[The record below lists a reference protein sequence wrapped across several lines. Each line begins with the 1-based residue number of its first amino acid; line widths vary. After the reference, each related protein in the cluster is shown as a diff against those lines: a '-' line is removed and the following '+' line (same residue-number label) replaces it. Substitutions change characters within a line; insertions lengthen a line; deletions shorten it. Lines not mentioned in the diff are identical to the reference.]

1 MLPDL
6 DESVSFV
13 VDKGSPVGPIPMR
26 SIIDSIRS
34 GDRAPDVLVWWA
46 GATDWVVFS
55 NDAGLLELLQALPAT
70 NQPPPPPPVSP
81 DDEAV
86 PVEVAQA
93 ESRFPEPEVQSFDV
107 SFGDGDQAESSA
119 ELEASI
125 YFEEAAT
132 ELEEAEL
139 ELKKA
144 ELELD
149 DVLEGYPVQV
159 DDQIAAQANPAD
171 NDVLEPFF
179 DPAAEA
185 EADAMLSGD
194 PRSMHPSA
202 SWGDNETTVIDY
214 SSIAEEMSL
223 ADDAEG
229 AEETAPVEEAE
240 EAVHE
245 SVLETRAIDIEEFQK
260 VLGEQQESAES
271 AEEAELT
278 EASEQVDVSDAIDE
292 ADQSEIVEETAFVEQ
307 HESIEQSALATSAI
321 DPAMLDELVSEEV
334 VVENEASLEESAH
347 DDREADS
354 EEDAPATEDVHAA
367 EGGDDES
374 GDIDESELESAPDEL
389 STGLTG
395 LFGKPGRVDVGDSD
409 AAATEQ
415 VVDDD
420 AIGSS
425 LETVGARIDAL
436 TSATRRAQQGG
447 ALVMDDEDQEA
458 VSTVA
463 AELADGSDTAGEQ
476 SLLDE
481 DTDEVAE
488 ADGFVFAH
496 AAEATTESD
505 TETEHEVQQS
515 SGSWQAVEGPGLE
528 DRFSEMVRLSVVHQ
542 RRLDW
547 ALRPD
552 ELLLSSCITAIVERG
567 YVLLDVENHEVSQRA
582 IFDHN
587 DDSRHIRLEL
597 SPLSPVNAAGDPV
610 GRHVQVR
617 VAWGREVQ
625 DADEAFATVR
635 AHATDEV
642 TDPGTILCE
651 ANMVASSATTSVDLI
666 WAAQDFLRDDHSVD
680 RASLDASIIAILHAL
695 EARWHELFTA
705 S

>member
-34 GDRAPDVLVWWA
+34 GERAPDVLVWWA
-46 GATDWVVFS
+46 GATDWVIFS
-55 NDAGLLELLQALPAT
+55 NDPGLLELLQALPAT

-81 DDEAV
+81 DEEAV
-86 PVEVAQA
+86 HVEADQA
-93 ESRFPEPEVQSFDV
+93 ENRFPEPEVQSFDV
-107 SFGDGDQAESSA
+107 SFGDGDQADSSA
-119 ELEASI
+119 ELEEPND
-125 YFEEAAT
+125 FEEAAS
-132 ELEEAEL
+132 ELAEAEL

-149 DVLEGYPVQV
+149 DVLEGYPIDVDAQV
-159 DDQIAAQANPAD
+159 ASQSNPAD
-171 NDVLEPFF
+171 SDVLEPLF

-185 EADAMLSGD
+185 EADALLSGD

-214 SSIAEEMSL
+214 SSIAEEMS
-223 ADDAEG
+223 AANDDGG
-229 AEETAPVEEAE
+229 AEDSAPAEEAE

-245 SVLETRAIDIEEFQK
+245 SVLETRAIDIEEVQK
-260 VLGEQQESAES
+260 VLAQQEESDQS
-271 AEEAELT
+271 AEEAELAD
-278 EASEQVDVSDAIDE
+278 ASEQSDVSDVIGE
-292 ADQSEIVEETAFVEQ
+292 ADQPEVVEETAYVEQ

-334 VVENEASLEESAH
+334 VAESEVSSEEPAHADQEPDAEQEAG
-347 DDREADS
+347 S
-354 EEDAPATEDVHAA
+354 EEDA
-367 EGGDDES
+367 GDGDES
-374 GDIDESELESAPDEL
+374 GSESAPDEP

-395 LFGKPGRVDVGDSD
+395 LFGKPSRVDDGGEET
-409 AAATEQ
+409 AATEQ
-415 VVDDD
+415 VGNDD
-420 AIGSS
+420 ATGSS

-463 AELADGSDTAGEQ
+463 AEVADGSNIASDPTPAVDG
-476 SLLDE
+476 
-481 DTDEVAE
+481 TDEVEE

-496 AAEATTESD
+496 AADTTTESD

-582 IFDHN
+582 VFDHN

-635 AHATDEV
+635 AHATDKV